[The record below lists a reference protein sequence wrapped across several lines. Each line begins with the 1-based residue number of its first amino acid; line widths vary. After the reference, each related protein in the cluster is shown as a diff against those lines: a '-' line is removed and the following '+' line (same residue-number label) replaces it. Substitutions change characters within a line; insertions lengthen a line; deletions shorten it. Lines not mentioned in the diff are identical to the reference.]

1 MLVADEEE
9 ELPEPVHR
17 KSAAVECGRM
27 GGRVAVKKSNGL
39 SSCVVPSNG
48 RRMRIELSHN

>member
-1 MLVADEEE
+1 VADEEE